1 MKPFIC
7 NMPLKHK
14 IQVIVLLCIA
24 LLSTAALTGLHFV
37 TTAYDS
43 VLYKTA
49 ASALSSS
56 ALKVQNNL
64 NNLNSM
70 ADLFLSD
77 NNIQNYLGIMKD
89 TQNPQEANLAYRHV
103 YHSLSEYCTNF
114 RKDHIRYMNLY
125 QGTVSIH
132 THVPAGS
139 AVLPATIEQDLC
151 ERARKADGAT
161 IWITDYAEDY
171 GLFMLK
177 AIRRAE
183 YLQLDTLGILLVC
196 VDLNGLVTES
206 SSPGFLQ
213 QQAQYLLYDN
223 SLLMYHSPQIA
234 EKALKQYQTLF
245 PGHYNSLHIGN
256 ENSFYVKGQIPGFDW
271 NYVCLI
277 PFDNIRSSLNTSIRL
292 VIIILIL
299 SVILSF
305 TLSSWLIDSITRH
318 FDRLLMKI
326 RRFGDGQKEPLE
338 NDYDYENRKDEL
350 GILHRQFDHMVNE
363 VNQLIQTNYLNEILI
378 KEAQFKALENQMN
391 PHFLYNTLES
401 INWRAKIL
409 GAKDIS
415 AMAEALGSLLRITL
429 DHRSKQVPL
438 QKELELI
445 QYYIT
450 IQKYRFEDRLNY
462 QTDIPQNLLS
472 CYVLKLTLQ
481 PLVENAIRYGLEENT
496 EGCLISISAEACPEK
511 DQLIIYVKNDG
522 SAFEDDLLSKLENR
536 QIEPHGFG
544 IGLLNIQKRMQITY
558 GEAYGLT
565 LYNEEELAVAKL
577 VYPLKPVILSPDAE
591 ASLTV

>member
-1 MKPFIC
+1 MKPFIS

-64 NNLNSM
+64 NKLNSM

-183 YLQLDTLGILLVC
+183 
-196 VDLNGLVTES
+196 
-206 SSPGFLQ
+206 
-213 QQAQYLLYDN
+213 
-223 SLLMYHSPQIA
+223 
-234 EKALKQYQTLF
+234 
-245 PGHYNSLHIGN
+245 
-256 ENSFYVKGQIPGFDW
+256 
-271 NYVCLI
+271 
-277 PFDNIRSSLNTSIRL
+277 
-292 VIIILIL
+292 
-299 SVILSF
+299 
-305 TLSSWLIDSITRH
+305 
-318 FDRLLMKI
+318 
-326 RRFGDGQKEPLE
+326 
-338 NDYDYENRKDEL
+338 
-350 GILHRQFDHMVNE
+350 
-363 VNQLIQTNYLNEILI
+363 
-378 KEAQFKALENQMN
+378 
-391 PHFLYNTLES
+391 
-401 INWRAKIL
+401 
-409 GAKDIS
+409 
-415 AMAEALGSLLRITL
+415 
-429 DHRSKQVPL
+429 
-438 QKELELI
+438 
-445 QYYIT
+445 
-450 IQKYRFEDRLNY
+450 
-462 QTDIPQNLLS
+462 
-472 CYVLKLTLQ
+472 
-481 PLVENAIRYGLEENT
+481 
-496 EGCLISISAEACPEK
+496 
-511 DQLIIYVKNDG
+511 
-522 SAFEDDLLSKLENR
+522 
-536 QIEPHGFG
+536 
-544 IGLLNIQKRMQITY
+544 
-558 GEAYGLT
+558 
-565 LYNEEELAVAKL
+565 
-577 VYPLKPVILSPDAE
+577 
-591 ASLTV
+591 

>member
-1 MKPFIC
+1 MRQFLR
-7 NMPLKHK
+7 NLPLKHK
-14 IQVIVLLCIA
+14 IQAIVFACIA
-24 LLSTAALTGLHFV
+24 LLSAAALTGLHLI
-37 TTAYDS
+37 TTTYDN
-43 VLYKTA
+43 VLYETA
-49 ASALSSS
+49 ASALSAS
-56 ALKVQNNL
+56 ALDMQNSL

-77 NNIQNYLGIMKD
+77 NSIQNYLGILKD
-89 TQNPQEANLAYRHV
+89 TENPQAANLAYRHV
-103 YHSLSEYCTNF
+103 YNSLGEYYTNF
-114 RKDHIRYMNLY
+114 RKNHIRYMNLY
-125 QGTVSIH
+125 QDTISIH

-139 AVLPATIEQDLC
+139 AVLPDEVEEDLY
-151 ERARKADGAT
+151 RQGLAADGAT
-161 IWITDYAEDY
+161 IWVTDYAQEY
-171 GLFMLK
+171 GLFMVK
-177 AIRRAE
+177 AIRRTE
-183 YLQLDTLGILLVC
+183 YLKLDSLGVLVVN
-196 VDLNGLVTES
+196 VDLNGLVNDT

-213 QQAQYLLYDN
+213 QQAQYLLSEEDQ
-223 SLLMYHSPQIA
+223 LLYGSDQLPKDAIQ
-234 EKALKQYQTLF
+234 QYQTLF
-245 PGHYNSLHIGN
+245 SGHYNSLHLDN
-256 ENSFYVKGQIPGFDW
+256 ENFFYVKGQIPGFNW

-292 VIIILIL
+292 VVLILIL

-318 FDRLLMKI
+318 FDRLLIKI
-326 RRFGDGQKEPLE
+326 RQFGDGQKEPLE
-338 NDYDYENRKDEL
+338 NDYDYENRSDEL

-450 IQKYRFEDRLNY
+450 IQKYRFEDRLNF

-558 GEAYGLT
+558 GEAYGLI